1 MRRTLTATGRQDRLR
16 IGPWR
21 GDPAVALVSPV
32 PGTTP
37 SPVAVARAVIEVTGQ
52 GYRSIL
58 TPALSWAEQ
67 EVFLEQGFAVHE
79 RLHLLGH
86 DLRRRPEPRAAGVR
100 LRRAHRTDVRAV
112 LVLDGLAFD
121 SFWRFDRAGLDD
133 ARRATP
139 RARFTVAEIDDR
151 IVGYHVTGMAGR
163 LGYLQ
168 RLAVHPEFH
177 GRGIGTALVG
187 DALDWCAR
195 RHGTSVLVNTQETN
209 SGALRLYHRLGF
221 VDEPTGLA
229 VLGLDLTAV
238 SR

>member
-21 GDPAVALVSPV
+21 GDPAVAIVSPR

-37 SPVAVARAVIEVTGQ
+37 SPVAVARAVVEVTGR
-52 GYRSIL
+52 GFRSIL
-58 TPALSWAEQ
+58 TPALSWNEQ
-67 EVFLEQGFAVHE
+67 GVFLGQGFEVHE

-86 DLRRRPEPRAAGVR
+86 DLRRRPTAHADGVR
-100 LRRAHRTDVRAV
+100 LRRARRTDVRAV
-112 LVLDGLAFD
+112 LALDGLAFD
-121 SFWRFDRAGLDD
+121 TFWRFDRAGLDD

-139 RARFTVAEIDDR
+139 RSRFTVAEIDDR
-151 IVGYHVTGMAGR
+151 LVGYHVTGMAGR

-168 RLAVHPEFH
+168 RLAVHPDVH
-177 GRGIGTALVG
+177 RRGIGTALIG

-195 RHGTSVLVNTQETN
+195 RHASSVLVNTQETN
-209 SGALRLYHRLGF
+209 LGALRLYHQLGF

-229 VLGLDLTAV
+229 VLELDLATGTP
-238 SR
+238 

>member
-1 MRRTLTATGRQDRLR
+1 MRRTLTATGRHDRLR

-21 GDPAVALVSPV
+21 GDPAVALVSPL
-32 PGTTP
+32 PGSTP
-37 SPVAVARAVIEVTGQ
+37 SPMAVARAVVEVTGQ

-58 TPALSWAEQ
+58 TPALSWPEQ
-67 EVFLEQGFAVHE
+67 EVFLEQGFGVHE

-86 DLRRRPEPRAAGVR
+86 DLRHRPEPRAEGVR

-121 SFWRFDRAGLDD
+121 SFWRFDRTGLDD

-177 GRGIGTALVG
+177 RHGIGTAMVG
-187 DALDWCAR
+187 DALDWCTR

-209 SGALRLYHRLGF
+209 LGALRLYHRLGF

-229 VLGLDLTAV
+229 VLELDLTKAP
-238 SR
+238 R